1 MSLNAIRMMR
11 LMLILGLICRGAMA
25 MPVSAPDR
33 SLPDASAEA
42 RAVAIMRE
50 LRCMVCQSQSVAD
63 SDAPLAAD
71 MRRLVRTEVAAG
83 KDREAIKAEL
93 VARYG
98 DAVLM
103 MPPVQWQT
111 LLLWLTPVLLLGG
124 GGLML
129 YDFFR
134 KRSA

>member
-11 LMLILGLICRGAMA
+11 FLLIPGLFWMGVAA
-25 MPVSAPDR
+25 APAPDR
-33 SLPDASAEA
+33 ALPDAAAEA
-42 RAVAIMRE
+42 RAVAIMRD

-71 MRRLVRTEVAAG
+71 MRHMVRTEVAAG
-83 KDREAIKAEL
+83 KTADTIKSEL
-93 VARYG
+93 AARYG

-103 MPPVQWQT
+103 LPPLQLQT
-111 LLLWLTPVLLLGG
+111 LLLWLAPLLLLGG
-124 GGLML
+124 GGIML

-134 KRSA
+134 KRSP

>member
-11 LMLILGLICRGAMA
+11 LMLILGLICGGAMA

-71 MRRLVRTEVAAG
+71 MRRLVRTEVASG
-83 KDREAIKAEL
+83 KDREAIKEEL

-103 MPPVQWQT
+103 MPPVQGQT